1 MTHRSWE
8 RDKDAICH
16 AVAGRQLPFKIV
28 LKTKNERL
36 FLRRWVEHHLRI
48 VGPEGLL
55 VFDNGS
61 DDPEVLA
68 YLDEIAPTI
77 AVYSF
82 AAMHNTINYGTGPF
96 ADLYAALRASCDR
109 YMFLDTDEYL
119 YWANEDGSYADDAA
133 ITQALGRTDQPVIPG
148 IWASNHPG
156 EDRVL
161 KFTFH
166 GRRIPQGIRMGKPA
180 VSSAL
185 TPVASM
191 AHTCRLPEEAL
202 RHASI
207 GNLVVAHLN
216 ALSVEQR
223 ILVNIEKQRSS
234 NGRSRVHARA
244 GLEPGPITRDTLMAL
259 DPERLSAGPARAYLR
274 QMQDLVRKGNFGKSG
289 TAPAVTFRDGEM
301 TFMNQRER
309 QEVLRFL
316 RNPAPTIA
324 AALAE

>member
-1 MTHRSWE
+1 MTYQSWE
-8 RDKDAICH
+8 QDRDAICH
-16 AVAGRQLPFKIV
+16 AVTTHRLPFKII

-36 FLRRWVEHHLRI
+36 FLRRWVEHHLPI
-48 VGPEGLL
+48 AGPDGLL
-55 VFDNGS
+55 IFDNGS

-68 YLDEIAPTI
+68 YLGEIAPTVP
-77 AVYSF
+77 VYRFTS
-82 AAMHNTINYGTGPF
+82 MHNTINHGTGLF

-119 YWANEDGSYADDAA
+119 YWANADGSYAGDAGIVQA
-133 ITQALGRTDQPVIPG
+133 IARSDQPVIPG
-148 IWASNHPG
+148 IWASNLPG

-166 GRRIPQGIRMGKPA
+166 GRRIPSGIRMGKPA
-180 VSSAL
+180 LSSAV

-191 AHTCRLPEEAL
+191 AHTCRLSEDDL

-223 ILVNIEKQRSS
+223 IVVNIEKLRSY
-234 NGRSRVHARA
+234 NGRSRVLERA

-259 DPERLSAGPARAYLR
+259 DPERLPAGTPKTYLR
-274 QMQDLVRKGNFGKSG
+274 QMQDLVRTGTFRKSG
-289 TAPAVTFRDGEM
+289 SVPAVAFRDGEM
-301 TFMNQRER
+301 TFTNDRER
-309 QEVLRFL
+309 RQVLGFL
-316 RNPAPTIA
+316 RDPASTIA